1 MSTGLEKEAKLIYLI
16 IEQLWL
22 VTLMII
28 IYFWVGNCFDIL
40 KQGYAIQIN
49 NSGLK
54 KFLELNDQI
63 LQIPV
68 FSTAITTLL
77 LGWITVKIYLN
88 TYFTTH
94 ENNLNNQEVSR
105 YSTYLKHY
113 ENFIMML
120 EIKVS
125 KLKYLSPNSI
135 DKLALYT
142 YIFPNVKNGDLSI
155 CNDYKNI
162 IKSFNVSIDFLNNN
176 LPKKLGYTDH
186 IDLLIENSKKM
197 GIELP
202 RYERK
207 QFLKIEH
214 ELYDLINH
222 INRNINVSDRLEAKY
237 SIY

>member
-1 MSTGLEKEAKLIYLI
+1 MSSTLKKQADLVYLI
-16 IEQLWL
+16 IEILWFI
-22 VTLMII
+22 TLCIV
-28 IYFWVGNCFDIL
+28 IYFFIGNIFEL
-40 KQGYAIQIN
+40 MKQGYSIKITN
-49 NSGLK
+49 LGLK
-54 KFLELNDQI
+54 KFLELNEHI
-63 LQIPV
+63 FKIPV
-68 FSTAITTLL
+68 FSVAMTTIL
-77 LGWITVKIYLN
+77 LGWITVKIYLS

-94 ENNLNNQEVSR
+94 ENNTNNQDVSR

-135 DKLALYT
+135 DKLALYN
-142 YIFPNVKNGDLSI
+142 YIFPNVKKGDLSI
-155 CNDYKNI
+155 CRDYKNI
-162 IKSFNVSIDFLNNN
+162 IESFNNSIDFLNKN

-186 IDLLIENSKKM
+186 IDLLINESKKM

-222 INRNINVSDRLEAKY
+222 INRNINVSDIQEAKY
-237 SIY
+237 STY

>member
-1 MSTGLEKEAKLIYLI
+1 MSTGLEKKANLIYSI
-16 IEQLWL
+16 IEKIWL
-22 VTLMII
+22 VTSMIFV
-28 IYFWVGNCFDIL
+28 YFWIGNCFDIL
-40 KQGYAIQIN
+40 KQGYSIQVSN
-49 NSGLK
+49 LGLK
-54 KFLELNDQI
+54 NFLELNDHI
-63 LQIPV
+63 LKIPV

-77 LGWITVKIYLN
+77 LGWITVKIYLS

-94 ENNLNNQEVSR
+94 ENNINNQEVSR

-113 ENFIMML
+113 ENFVMML

-155 CNDYKNI
+155 CNDYKSVIN
-162 IKSFNVSIDFLNNN
+162 SFNTSIDFLNKN
-176 LPKKLGYTDH
+176 LPKKLGYIDH
-186 IDLLIENSKKM
+186 IDLLIEQSKKM
-197 GIELP
+197 GIDLP
-202 RYERK
+202 KYERK

-222 INRNINVSDRLEAKY
+222 INRNINVLDILEAKY

>member
-1 MSTGLEKEAKLIYLI
+1 MTTGLEKEARLIYSIIEKLWFVTLI
-16 IEQLWL
+16 I
-22 VTLMII
+22 V
-28 IYFWVGNCFDIL
+28 IYFLIGNFFDLL
-40 KQGYAIQIN
+40 KQGYGIKIN
-49 NSGLK
+49 NLGLK
-54 KFLELNDQI
+54 KFLELNDHI
-63 LQIPV
+63 FKIPV

-77 LGWITVKIYLN
+77 LGFITVKIYLN

-94 ENNLNNQEVSR
+94 QNNLNSQEVSR

-142 YIFPNVKNGDLSI
+142 YIFPNVKNGNLSI
-155 CNDYKNI
+155 CSDYIDI
-162 IKSFNVSIDFLNNN
+162 IESFNTSINFLNNN

-222 INRNINVSDRLEAKY
+222 INRNINVSHIVEAKY